1 MTDDQVVIYAT
12 TGQPLDRQA
21 ITLILGCSE
30 IEAMRLL
37 NQLVERGE
45 VFLSS
50 AGKYQASEPVDGGAA

>member
-1 MTDDQVVIYAT
+1 MADDQVVIYAT

-37 NQLVERGE
+37 NRMVDSGDI
-45 VFLSS
+45 FLSS
-50 AGKYQASEPVDGGAA
+50 AGKYQASDPVDGGAA